1 MTTVLV
7 IEDEAAI
14 RSSLIDLL
22 EIEGFTVIGAANGSI
37 GVRLARENPPDLI
50 ICDIMMPNLDGYGVL
65 QALRKDPETT
75 TIPFIFLTARAERAD
90 FRHGMEL
97 GADDYVPK
105 PFSREDLLKAV
116 ETRLARV
123 QTVRNKAEAE
133 FNELK
138 QKISV
143 ALAHELRTPTT
154 ILLGYTNLATQD
166 ISALSPEELQL
177 FLSKINLGTLR
188 ISRLVENLL
197 VLVQVDTGQTA
208 EDFRETAKADRA
220 VGDVITRVV
229 KSYQAAARAR
239 NITLEARLDPDLP
252 AVVVSPVL
260 FVKALGELID
270 NGIKFSKAPTGHV
283 TVSARRAAASLEIV
297 VADNGL
303 GIPADGLPHIFE
315 RFRQINRKRQEQQG
329 VGIGLTVAR
338 ELIRL
343 HGGDIRVAS
352 VPGAGSTFTIHLP
365 EYLESE

>member
-22 EIEGFTVIGAANGSI
+22 EIEDFTVIGAANGSI
-37 GVRLARENPPDLI
+37 GVQLARENPPDLI
-50 ICDIMMPNLDGYGVL
+50 ICDIMMPSLDGYGVL
-65 QALRKDPETT
+65 RELRKNPETT
-75 TIPFIFLTARAERAD
+75 AIPFIFLTARAEPTD

-105 PFSREDLLKAV
+105 PFSREDLLKAIQ
-116 ETRLARV
+116 TRLARA
-123 QTVRNKAEAE
+123 QSVRTKTEAE

-138 QKISV
+138 HNISV

-166 ISALSPEELQL
+166 ISALSLEELQL
-177 FLSKINLGTLR
+177 FLSKINQGTLR

-220 VGDVITRVV
+220 VGDVIARVV
-229 KSYQAAARAR
+229 KSYQAAAQAHH
-239 NITLEARLDPDLP
+239 ITLEARLDPDLP
-252 AVVVSPVL
+252 TVVVSPVL
-260 FVKALGELID
+260 FMKALGELID
-270 NGIKFSKAPTGHV
+270 NGIKFSKTPTGNV
-283 TVSARRAAASLEIV
+283 TVSACRTAASLEIAV
-297 VADNGL
+297 IDDGL
-303 GIPADGLPHIFE
+303 GIPSDGLPHIFE
-315 RFRQINRKRQEQQG
+315 RFRQINRQRQEQQG
-329 VGIGLTVAR
+329 VGVGLTVAR

-343 HGGDIRVAS
+343 HGGDIQVAS
-352 VPGAGSTFTIHLP
+352 VLGSGSTFTIHLP
-365 EYLESE
+365 EGQAT